1 MMDERRARFDA
12 LCRAYLSLAGV
23 RDSETI
29 GTYNEKPLHKI
40 LKRTVTSDES
50 CFEKRIGSYV
60 ADVCEEGSIT
70 EIQTGSFYP
79 LAPKLTYFLK
89 ETQKDVTVVH
99 PITEELTIVR
109 VDPETGEV
117 LRRAKSPKKGRVRDV
132 LPELWYLRDV
142 FPSERLTV
150 AVPLLRAEEYRYS
163 ERQRYR
169 KEGKYDA
176 QFFPLGMLSWVE
188 LHTLDDVLALLPDTL
203 RTEDGFTAEQFG
215 KAMGLPKGRR
225 RAVALLFLCEKGICT
240 REKKGRS
247 FLYRITLKS

>member
-1 MMDERRARFDA
+1 MIDGRCARFGV
-12 LCRAYLSLAGV
+12 LCGEYLSLAAV
-23 RDSETI
+23 RDSDMI
-29 GTYNEKPLHKI
+29 GTYGEKLLHKL
-40 LKRTVTSDES
+40 LKRTVTDDED
-50 CFEKRIGSYV
+50 CFECRVGRYV
-60 ADVCEEGSIT
+60 ADVYEDGRIT

-79 LAPKLTYFLK
+79 LREKMAYFLN
-89 ETQKDVTVVH
+89 ETPYAVTVVH
-99 PITEELTIVR
+99 PITEELTLVR
-109 VDPETGEV
+109 VEPETGEV

-176 QFFPLGMLSWVE
+176 QFFPLAMLSWVE

-225 RAVALLFLCEKGICT
+225 RAVALLFLCEKGIFM